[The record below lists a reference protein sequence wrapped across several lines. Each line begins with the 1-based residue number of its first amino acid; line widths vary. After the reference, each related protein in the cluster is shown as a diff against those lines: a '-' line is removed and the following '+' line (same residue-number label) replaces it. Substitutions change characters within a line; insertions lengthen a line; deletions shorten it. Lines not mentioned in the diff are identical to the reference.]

1 MLTEDSTSAFLI
13 FESVNPERHDE
24 LAAAVSEL
32 ADRISKY
39 LGGEIKVQK
48 ILNKRRLRDNLII
61 SFYFFDDL
69 RNERQFLFH
78 IKAKDTF

>member
-48 ILNKRRLRDNLII
+48 ILTK
-61 SFYFFDDL
+61 DDCEITL
-69 RNERQFLFH
+69 
-78 IKAKDTF
+78 